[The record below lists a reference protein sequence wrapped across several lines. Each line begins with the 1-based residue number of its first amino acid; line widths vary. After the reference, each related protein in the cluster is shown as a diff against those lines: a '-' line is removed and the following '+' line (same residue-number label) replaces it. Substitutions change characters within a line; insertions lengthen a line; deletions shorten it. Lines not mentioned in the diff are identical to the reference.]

1 MHGLNAGNPSYQVSA
16 TVGPLPSGAYVVES
30 YRVFCLVPTSTPL
43 LTATA
48 PLSVSLA
55 IEAIPAVNSTGL
67 MTLIVTLLL
76 VGARQRYLQG

>member
-1 MHGLNAGNPSYQVSA
+1 
-16 TVGPLPSGAYVVES
+16 
-30 YRVFCLVPTSTPL
+30 L